1 MERVLK
7 DDFKFWCPVA
17 IEKAIDET
25 TGVEIMRL
33 GGIASTM
40 DKDSDGEFLDPKG
53 FDIEPLMK
61 SGTVNWHHQA
71 KGAPATIVGEPSKG
85 EIRPEGLYIET
96 DLYPSSKIARD
107 VYELALTL
115 AKDSKTRR
123 LGYSIEGKV
132 LQRKSNDKKSPD
144 YKIITKASITGV
156 AITHQPKNSQ
166 TFADIIKGEGSEPE
180 EDDEEEKSMDTS
192 TAAPLIKE
200 SVDKKIKNQSF
211 CKSEVME
218 RIFLDVPSINIE
230 KAEKIY
236 SLLLKISNMNNRKTV
251 TDADIEKAYE
261 VLGLDINSSTETI
274 VKAKEAETKEAEETP
289 AEEAKEAPAEEAEEK
304 VEMKKAEEAEEVKK
318 ENRFDTIEKA
328 IAESHKL
335 TKGFITAAAVLIKE
349 CSQKLDSAAIHEA
362 ELLDVIKANE
372 STILGLS
379 QQIEEFGSSSPAPKS
394 MRNTAA
400 VEKNFVKADNS
411 DFGEKA
417 VDDGMQRVS
426 MKNQKKAIAAILDEA
441 TFQKG
446 GYDEEYSAAC
456 THFEANKNLPKDI
469 IDRVKREFGIQIVA

>member
-156 AITHQPKNSQ
+156 AITHQPKNAQ
-166 TFADIIKGEGSEPE
+166 TFADIIKGEGSDPE
-180 EDDEEEKSMDTS
+180 EDEEEKSMDTTS
-192 TAAPLIKE
+192 AAPLVKE
-200 SVDKKIKNQSF
+200 SVDKKVKNQTF

-218 RIFLDVPSINIE
+218 RIFIDIPTINIE

-236 SLLLKISNMNNRKTV
+236 SLLLKISNMNDRKTV

-261 VLGLDINSSTETI
+261 VLGLDIESSPETI
-274 VKAKEAETKEAEETP
+274 VKAEEAETKEEPAKEAEETA
-289 AEEAKEAPAEEAEEK
+289 AEEAKEE
-304 VEMKKAEEAEEVKK
+304 VKKAEENEEVKK

-328 IAESHKL
+328 IADSHKQ
-335 TKGFITAAAVLIKE
+335 TKNFITAAAVLIKE
-349 CSQKLDSAAIHEA
+349 CSQKLDSSAIREA
-362 ELLDVIKANE
+362 ELLDVIKGNE

-379 QQIEEFGSSSPAPKS
+379 QQLEEFGSSSPAPKS
-394 MRNTAA
+394 LRNTAA
-400 VEKNFVKADNS
+400 VDKNFAKAGDN
-411 DFGEKA
+411 DFNEKPA
-417 VDDGMQRVS
+417 EDGLQRVS

-446 GYDEEYSAAC
+446 GYDEEYGAAC
-456 THFEANKNLPKDI
+456 THFEANKNLPEAI
-469 IDRVKREFGIQIVA
+469 INRVKREFGIQIVA